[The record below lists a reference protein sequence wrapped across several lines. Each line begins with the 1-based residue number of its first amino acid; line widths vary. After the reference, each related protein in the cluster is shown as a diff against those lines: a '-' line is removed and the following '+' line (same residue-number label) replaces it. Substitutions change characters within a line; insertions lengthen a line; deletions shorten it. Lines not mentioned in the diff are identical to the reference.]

1 MTAETN
7 KKEVSSGPPEEEHPE
22 SSSRTL
28 AYRQAVRRVKAALK
42 RSLGPGVAAVVFGA
56 ALWVLYHEL
65 QGFRYEEVARYL
77 ATLSPGSLLL
87 AFSLTA
93 LSYGAFIGHD
103 MLALRYVGHPLPY
116 RRVAQTSL
124 IGFGISNAA
133 GQAWLTGGAVR
144 YRLYQAAGLSVGEI
158 GRVVAFSVFTFWL
171 GYIAWGAGLFPLGEP
186 SISSSSVLPLS
197 ISLRALGW
205 GCIAVLGMYLAWCVA
220 GWSVK
225 SFRPPPLPMA
235 LVQIALAVVR
245 TALTG
250 AVLYVLLWGMPGANY
265 FEVLGAFVLAI
276 AAGGLGM
283 VPGAVGVLEAVTL
296 LVLSASVPTASVVG
310 ALLAFRGIYYLLP
323 LAAGAGAFA
332 LVEIRRWREEDGIR
346 GRTS

>member
-7 KKEVSSGPPEEEHPE
+7 DREVTSGAPEEDQTK
-22 SSSRTL
+22 SGGRVL
-28 AYRQAVRRVKAALK
+28 AYRQALPRIKAAFK
-42 RSLGPGVAAVVFGA
+42 RFLGPGVALLVFGA
-56 ALWVLYHEL
+56 ALWVLYREL
-65 QGFRYEEVARYL
+65 QSFRYEDVAQYL

-87 AFSLTA
+87 AFALTA

-103 MLALRYVGHPLPY
+103 ALALRYVGHPLPY
-116 RRVAQTSL
+116 RRVVLASL

-158 GRVVAFSVFTFWL
+158 GRVVAFSVVTFWL
-171 GYIAWGAGLFPLGEP
+171 GYIAWGAVLFPLGEP
-186 SISSSSVLPLS
+186 SVSSNSVLPLS

-205 GCIAVLGMYLAWCVA
+205 VCLVVLGLYLAWCGA

-225 SFRPPPLPMA
+225 SFRPPPPSMA
-235 LVQIALAVVR
+235 LAQIALAIVR

-250 AVLYVLLWGMPGANY
+250 SVLFVLLWGMPGASY
-265 FEVLGAFVLAI
+265 LEVLGAFVLAI

-283 VPGAVGVLEAVTL
+283 VPAAAGVLEAVAL
-296 LVLSASVPTASVVG
+296 LVLSSSMPTASVFG
-310 ALLAFRGIYYLLP
+310 ALLVFRAIYYLLP

-332 LVEIRRWREEDGIR
+332 VIEARRLQEEG
-346 GRTS
+346 

>member
-7 KKEVSSGPPEEEHPE
+7 KKEVSSGAREEEQPQ
-22 SSSRTL
+22 SSSRAL
-28 AYRQAVRRVKAALK
+28 AYPQAIPRIKAALK
-42 RSLGPGVAAVVFGA
+42 RSLGPGVAVVVFGA

-65 QGFRYEEVARYL
+65 HSFRYEDVAQYL

-116 RRVAQTSL
+116 RRVAQASL

-171 GYIAWGAGLFPLGEP
+171 GYIAWGAVLFPLGEP
-186 SISSSSVLPLS
+186 SVSSSSVLPLS
-197 ISLRALGW
+197 VSLRALEW
-205 GCIAVLGMYLAWCVA
+205 VCLVVLGLYLAWCAA

-225 SFRPPPLPMA
+225 SFRPPTLSMA
-235 LVQIALAVVR
+235 LAQIGLAIVR

-250 AVLYVLLWGMPGANY
+250 GVLYVLLWGIPGASY
-265 FEVLGAFVLAI
+265 LEVLGAFVLAI

-283 VPGAVGVLEAVTL
+283 VPGAAGVLEAVAL
-296 LVLSASVPTASVVG
+296 LVLPSSMPTASVFG
-310 ALLAFRGIYYLLP
+310 ALLVFRAIYYLLP

-332 LVEIRRWREEDGIR
+332 VIEARQWQKEELNQRKD
-346 GRTS
+346 

>member
-1 MTAETN
+1 MTAEA
-7 KKEVSSGPPEEEHPE
+7 KKKVAGDKARQKSGRIPV
-22 SSSRTL
+22 R
-28 AYRQAVRRVKAALK
+28 RRVWQAVETPIK
-42 RSLGPGVAAVVFGA
+42 RFFGPGVAVIVFGT
-56 ALWVLYHEL
+56 ALWVLYREL
-65 QGFRYEEVARYL
+65 QDFRYEDVGQYL
-77 ATLSPGSLLL
+77 ATLSPASLLL
-87 AFSLTA
+87 AFSFTA

-103 MLALRYVGHPLPY
+103 ALALRYVGHPLPY
-116 RRVAQTSL
+116 RRVALASL

-186 SISSSSVLPLS
+186 PVSGGALPLS

-205 GCIAVLGMYLAWCVA
+205 VCLAVLGLYLAWCVA
-220 GWSVK
+220 GWSIK
-225 SFRPPPLPMA
+225 SLRPPPLPVA
-235 LVQIALAVVR
+235 LAQIGLAVVR

-250 AVLYVLLWGMPGANY
+250 SVLYVLLWGMPGASY

-283 VPGAVGVLEAVTL
+283 VPGAAGVLEAVAL
-296 LVLSASVPTASVVG
+296 LVLSSRMPTASVFG
-310 ALLAFRGIYYLLP
+310 ALLVFRAIYYLLP

-332 LVEIRRWREEDGIR
+332 AIEARRWQEED
-346 GRTS
+346 